1 MNENNNA
8 NGGTYIHQ
16 FENKEQIFKAFI
28 DKFDLSIKEITNVD
42 EASDLLQ
49 IFDDSIGVNSER
61 SFIYLID
68 NQEFE
73 QTYLIDLLFDALTP
87 DLAKQIDVY
96 VCNDREVKFMAY
108 ANSDDRVLFEE
119 NQEAYENK
127 HMLPRIFC
135 YCKTDDTL
143 FMQSE
148 VLTPIGNSDMV
159 NILTEFENRINGT
172 ATIE

>member
-28 DKFDLSIKEITNVD
+28 DKFDLSVKEITTVE
-42 EASDLLQ
+42 EASALLQ
-49 IFDDSIGVNSER
+49 IFDDSIGVNSDR
-61 SFIYLID
+61 SFIYLVD

-73 QTYLIDLLFDALTP
+73 QTYLIDLLFDALSP
-87 DLAKQIDVY
+87 ELAKQIDVY
-96 VCNDREVKFMAY
+96 VCNDREVKFMSY
-108 ANSDDRVLFEE
+108 ANSDDRELFEE
-119 NQEAYENK
+119 NQEDYENRC
-127 HMLPRIFC
+127 MLPRIFC

-148 VLTPIGNSDMV
+148 VLTPIGNKDMV

-172 ATIE
+172 VAAE